1 MERLTAVRCN
11 GIKNG
16 YWSPAKKDELAQ
28 RLGAYEDT
36 GLTPA
41 EVKRMKEKN
50 SIGGESAPHAPE
62 QDNLSGSWQKRMM
75 GAFLGDSRL

>member
-36 GLTPA
+36 GLTPE

-50 SIGGESAPHAPE
+50 SIGQERALYAPE
-62 QDNLSGSWQKRMM
+62 QDNLSGSWQERV
-75 GAFLGDSRL
+75 ASTFLRDSRQ

>member
-36 GLTPA
+36 GLTPE
-41 EVKRMKEKN
+41 EVKRMKEKD
-50 SIGGESAPHAPE
+50 SIGRECVPRTPE
-62 QDNLSGSWQKRMM
+62 QDNPSGSWQEQMM

>member
-11 GIKNG
+11 GINNG

-50 SIGGESAPHAPE
+50 SIGEESASHAAE
-62 QDNLSGSWQKRMM
+62 QDNLSGSWKEQMM